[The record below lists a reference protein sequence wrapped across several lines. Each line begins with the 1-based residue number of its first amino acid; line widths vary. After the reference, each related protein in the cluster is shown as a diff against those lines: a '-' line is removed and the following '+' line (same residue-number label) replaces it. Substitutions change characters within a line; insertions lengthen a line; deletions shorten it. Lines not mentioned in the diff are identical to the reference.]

1 MVHSTSTEGTSQI
14 SLIQVQ
20 FSQTSP
26 KKDAKWVWGALQQ
39 EKFQELRHKLA
50 HHIAIGVPRPH
61 GEIVL
66 VSDGSDVG
74 GGSTI
79 FQWQTLEK
87 EQIPI
92 KFQTMG
98 VKNDGKLKHTYP
110 ENYRLV
116 SLGHWNRKWNPARS
130 KYSTYEQELLGGVL
144 TIQVT
149 TAFCQICP

>member
-1 MVHSTSTEGTSQI
+1 MGLGSTSAR
-14 SLIQVQ
+14 
-20 FSQTSP
+20 
-26 KKDAKWVWGALQQ
+26 KKI
-39 EKFQELRHKLA
+39 QELRHKLA

-79 FQWQTLEK
+79 FHRQTVEK
-87 EQIPI
+87 EQIPT
-92 KFQTMG
+92 KLQTMG

-116 SLGHWNRKWNPARS
+116 SLGHWNWKWNPARS

-144 TIQVT
+144 TISRNYRFLSNLPIIWLCDNEAVRSFLDNPPPNNKRQRR
-149 TAFCQICP
+149 